1 MWLKQRF
8 LVTMIKYF
16 VCILQFKTHIH
27 KYAFENQLALQN
39 KKKQIKKKTNK
50 NITHRFFKCQVEVYS
65 LLVLVEYFYFFR
77 FLDDHQITN
86 ISSQA
91 FEGLS
96 ALVTL

>member
-1 MWLKQRF
+1 
-8 LVTMIKYF
+8 MIKYF

-39 KKKQIKKKTNK
+39 KKKQKK

-96 ALVTL
+96 AIVTL

>member
-1 MWLKQRF
+1 
-8 LVTMIKYF
+8 MIKYF
-16 VCILQFKTHIH
+16 VCILQFKTHIQ

-39 KKKQIKKKTNK
+39 KQKTNK

-91 FEGLS
+91 FEGQS
-96 ALVTL
+96 AIVTL

>member
-1 MWLKQRF
+1 
-8 LVTMIKYF
+8 MIKYF
-16 VCILQFKTHIH
+16 VCILQFKAHIQ

-39 KKKQIKKKTNK
+39 KQAKKKKKK
-50 NITHRFFKCQVEVYS
+50 NITHRLFKCQVEVYS
-65 LLVLVEYFYFFR
+65 LLVPVEYFYFFR
-77 FLDDHQITN
+77 LLVDRQITN

>member
-1 MWLKQRF
+1 
-8 LVTMIKYF
+8 MIKYF

-39 KKKQIKKKTNK
+39 KKPNK

-96 ALVTL
+96 AIVTL

>member
-1 MWLKQRF
+1 
-8 LVTMIKYF
+8 MIKYF

-39 KKKQIKKKTNK
+39 KKTNK

-77 FLDDHQITN
+77 FLDNHQITN
-86 ISSQA
+86 NSSHA

-96 ALVTL
+96 TLVTL

>member
-1 MWLKQRF
+1 
-8 LVTMIKYF
+8 MIKYF

-27 KYAFENQLALQN
+27 KYVFENQLALQN
-39 KKKQIKKKTNK
+39 KTKQSKISHTD
-50 NITHRFFKCQVEVYS
+50 FFKCQVEVYS

-86 ISSQA
+86 NSSQA

>member
-1 MWLKQRF
+1 
-8 LVTMIKYF
+8 MIKYF
-16 VCILQFKTHIH
+16 VCILQFKAHIQ

-39 KKKQIKKKTNK
+39 KQAKKKKKKKKKK
-50 NITHRFFKCQVEVYS
+50 NITHRLFKCQVEVYS
-65 LLVLVEYFYFFR
+65 LLVPVEYFYFFR
-77 FLDDHQITN
+77 LLVDRQITN